1 MKIYNQDK
9 TQELLD
15 IDKTKGKLISDR
27 LLIHHDAV
35 KAEAGVLDHYEVIKE
50 YPNGGKDVKEIWK
63 VEPKAGK
70 EAWDETEDILVYV
83 PYTAE
88 ELKKQTNEKRYYELK
103 EELVKVME
111 DIGQEQLGLVRSDYA
126 EKKARAAEIINELR
140 VLEGKEPR
148 EVKKN

>member
-1 MKIYNQDK
+1 M
-9 TQELLD
+9 
-15 IDKTKGKLISDR
+15 
-27 LLIHHDAV
+27 
-35 KAEAGVLDHYEVIKE
+35 
-50 YPNGGKDVKEIWK
+50 
-63 VEPKAGK
+63 
-70 EAWDETEDILVYV
+70 YV